1 MVDFSSFEANNS
13 RRKLLHKMEVPAMLA
28 KAARCIA
35 ALSVL
40 LLTQCGGGSGIQIT
54 PNPAVL
60 GPSGTDVTP
69 VQFQATMLTLDGA
82 TQDITTTVLWSVAD
96 SKSIRISA
104 SGLATVRAGV
114 VLPCG
119 FATTVSATQGL
130 ASGSATLK
138 LGC

>member
-1 MVDFSSFEANNS
+1 
-13 RRKLLHKMEVPAMLA
+13 MLA

-40 LLTQCGGGSGIQIT
+40 FLIQCGGGSGIQIT

-60 GPSGTDVTP
+60 GPSGTDVSP
-69 VQFQATMLTLDGA
+69 VQFQAIMLTVDGTA
-82 TQDITTTVLWSVAD
+82 QDITTTVLWSVAD
-96 SKSIRISA
+96 SKSIRITA
-104 SGLATVRAGV
+104 AGLASVRPGIT
-114 VLPCG
+114 LPCG

>member
-1 MVDFSSFEANNS
+1 
-13 RRKLLHKMEVPAMLA
+13 MLS
-28 KAARCIA
+28 KAARWVT
-35 ALSVL
+35 ALSL
-40 LLTQCGGGSGIQIT
+40 LFLVQCGGGSGIQIT

-60 GPSGTDVTP
+60 GPSATDVSP
-69 VQFQATMLTLDGA
+69 IQFQASMLMADGT

-96 SKSIRISA
+96 SKSIRMTA
-104 SGLATVRAGV
+104 SGLASVRAGIT
-114 VLPCG
+114 LSCG

>member
-1 MVDFSSFEANNS
+1 
-13 RRKLLHKMEVPAMLA
+13 MLSQA
-28 KAARCIA
+28 VRCLA
-35 ALSVL
+35 VLSL
-40 LLTQCGGGSGIQIT
+40 LLFTQCGGGSGIQIT

-60 GPSGTDVTP
+60 GPSGTEVSP
-69 VQFQATMLTLDGA
+69 VQFQATMMALDGT

-96 SKSIRISA
+96 SKSIRINA
-104 SGLATVRAGV
+104 AGLASVRSGV
-114 VLPCG
+114 TLSCG